1 MPSSSSKQL
10 HNKQM
15 TLLVSIL
22 AFETYWAYYSMS
34 NSIAYE
40 KEVKDSA
47 KFLLKN
53 IDGLAK
59 LDKGIVDK
67 EALNYHEV
75 KTGFSIEDTLKDLR
89 DWAEGNAEVP
99 FTTFMQSKVFLF
111 FLFAAQKHYL
121 AKHLGLSKFPPI
133 TFSSVEFEHTELYQR
148 WQPHLPRAS
157 MYWYSDSFDVLKLSE
172 SQTIVIYGDIRRSQ
186 DLMIYTI
193 GHKRF
198 EDMMIR
204 FFESIRDL
212 FDKNLGIFDKFTGD
226 GFLGYFNEYLCR
238 ERRKDFVECFLK
250 FSRQC
255 LEITESLFNEW
266 KRYVRKL
273 PDQDIMLSMGADVGE
288 IYFGD
293 RHGHLV
299 CIGDVIVWAQRM
311 CSAAPASSIYVNNLL
326 ANLLADREDIELL
339 PITGSTKTGETFRAS
354 KLILTR

>member
-1 MPSSSSKQL
+1 MPTSSSKQL

-34 NSIAYE
+34 SGNVYIKETREAAKHLLDSIE
-40 KEVKDSA
+40 ELA
-47 KFLLKN
+47 KFDSGILDYGKYHMSKGDAAVIEEILHKLRGWADGASELLYYP
-53 IDGLAK
+53 L
-59 LDKGIVDK
+59 
-67 EALNYHEV
+67 
-75 KTGFSIEDTLKDLR
+75 
-89 DWAEGNAEVP
+89 
-99 FTTFMQSKVFLF
+99 MQSKVMLW
-111 FLFAAQKHYL
+111 FLFAELKGYL
-121 AKHLGLSKFPPI
+121 AKRLGLKSFPPI
-133 TFSSVEFEHTELYQR
+133 ALSSVEFQHTERYLR
-148 WQPHLPRAS
+148 WQPHLPKECMYEYDQTLDIPKFS
-157 MYWYSDSFDVLKLSE
+157 ML
-172 SQTIVIYGDIRRSQ
+172 QTIVVYGDIRRSQ

-193 GHKRF
+193 GHERF

-238 ERRKDFVECFLK
+238 ERGKDFVECFLK

-255 LEITESLFNEW
+255 LEISESLFNEW

-326 ANLLADREDIELL
+326 ANLLADRKDIELL
-339 PITGSTKTGETFRAS
+339 PITGNTKTGETFRAS
-354 KLILTR
+354 KLLFTR